1 MEARLDF
8 KEILKVYYN
17 NLSIQ
22 LLCFVFTE
30 LSQVTS
36 TLSTQNHTPLFSRKA
51 KVKEIN

>member
-17 NLSIQ
+17 LSIV
-22 LLCFVFTE
+22 LFCFFTE